1 MQKCSLDPNQYG
13 PLSSKMPDAVESA
26 SEDKKITNMKEDGSV
41 AIQEESKEEEQP
53 VKQPVNQ
60 EASPLF
66 YSNHL

>member
-1 MQKCSLDPNQYG
+1 
-13 PLSSKMPDAVESA
+13 MPADAIENIP
-26 SEDKKITNMKEDGSV
+26 EDKKITKMKIDGSA

>member
-1 MQKCSLDPNQYG
+1 MT
-13 PLSSKMPDAVESA
+13 KMPADAIENIP
-26 SEDKKITNMKEDGSV
+26 EDKKITKMKIDGSV

-66 YSNHL
+66 YSNDLY